1 MKNFLKIFR
10 LILPFWKPAAMNLL
24 FNILSV
30 VFGLV
35 SLTMVVPFL
44 GLLFDKV
51 ELVTSEPEFALTF
64 NYAIDFFYYQISSII
79 IEHSKADALMFIC
92 IGVVILFFCKNIF
105 RYMGMFFLASA
116 RNGVVAKLREEMY
129 EKIISLPMAYYSEK
143 KKGDIMSRMTSDI
156 QEVEV
161 SIMSSLEMV
170 FREPVAIVIYLAAMI
185 AMSLQLS
192 VFVLILLPIAALI
205 IGRVGK
211 SLKRTSAKGQKKM
224 GLLLSIIEETIGGLR
239 IIKAFSAHE
248 WVSRKFQTANHSYR
262 KIMIRMLRKRDLASP
277 MSEFLGAVVL
287 VAVMLYGGS
296 LVLGDNPSVN
306 AEIFIAYIVIF
317 SQVMR
322 PAQAFSAAYFNIQKG
337 IASLERISEVLDAP
351 VTIDDKPDA
360 IRIPE
365 FKSMLEFR
373 DVSFAYQDDEIV
385 LKNISLKIEKGK
397 TIALV
402 GQSGGGKSTMADLI
416 PRLMDVSSGAI
427 LVDGNDIRD
436 IKIIDLRKLMGI
448 VSQESILFNDTV
460 FNNIAFGI
468 DNPDPQKVEAAARV
482 ANAHEFILQMTNGY
496 QAVIGDR
503 GLKLSG
509 GQRQR
514 LSIARALLK
523 NPPIL
528 ILDEATSALD
538 TESERLVQD
547 ALTNLMKNRTSV
559 VIAHRLSTIV
569 NADEICVVHNGE
581 IVEQGSHEQ
590 LLLKKGVYK
599 KLFDLQSFH

>member
-10 LILPFWKPAAMNLL
+10 LILPFWKPAAMNIL